1 MNMYLT
7 DVYRPGTRLYSAYW
21 KWYNFF
27 LEVGLYSGCDRFAM
41 SLSTSLT
48 KNFVARIIASSH
60 NRILFSGHPGISVN
74 ELSPLSLRRWNIR
87 HFTFDF
93 HRLKMTDSLLEE
105 VTSPRKREFDANIKL
120 AYPYNKVFNPVNLVF
135 LLLSIQS
142 ISIRLTTSCH
152 IFVKQ
157 LMTDFNLF

>member
-1 MNMYLT
+1 
-7 DVYRPGTRLYSAYW
+7 
-21 KWYNFF
+21 
-27 LEVGLYSGCDRFAM
+27 
-41 SLSTSLT
+41 
-48 KNFVARIIASSH
+48 
-60 NRILFSGHPGISVN
+60 
-74 ELSPLSLRRWNIR
+74 
-87 HFTFDF
+87 
-93 HRLKMTDSLLEE
+93 MTDSLLLEE